1 MTMNKE
7 VKTKWVDAL
16 RSGDYEQI
24 IEELQSLEGYCCLG
38 VLCRLAKEDGVDVDI
53 LDDIIIGGDLEDQ
66 VNVIDWSGLKD
77 NKIVQ
82 HLICLND
89 EEHANF
95 EEIADYIEENL

>member
-16 RSGDYEQI
+16 RSGDYKQI

-38 VLCRLAKEDGVDVDI
+38 VLCKLAKEDGIGVDMYEN
-53 LDDIIIGGDLEDQ
+53 IIIGGELEDQ

-77 NKIVQ
+77 DNEVQ
-82 HLICLND
+82 HLIHMND
-89 EEHANF
+89 NECRTF
-95 EEIADYIEENL
+95 EEIANYIEENL